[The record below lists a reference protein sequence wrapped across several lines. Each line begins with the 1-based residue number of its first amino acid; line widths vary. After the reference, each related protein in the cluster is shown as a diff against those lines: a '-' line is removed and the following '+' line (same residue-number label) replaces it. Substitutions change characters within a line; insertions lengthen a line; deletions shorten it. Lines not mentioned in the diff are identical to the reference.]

1 LFVGSLDRV
10 GITVGIAR
18 SRFTVGVRGLKQL
31 LPQLLVRGKENSGM
45 RKPSLGAGVAD
56 PEEAPVLGSFAV
68 AMGSVVLPV
77 AGSAP
82 SLDRD

>member
-1 LFVGSLDRV
+1 VIHSKCVRPN
-10 GITVGIAR
+10 ITTTASTRERKKGN
-18 SRFTVGVRGLKQL
+18 GG
-31 LPQLLVRGKENSGM
+31 N
-45 RKPSLGAGVAD
+45 RKPSVGAGVAD
-56 PEEAPVLGSFAV
+56 PEEAPVLGSFAG

>member
-1 LFVGSLDRV
+1 VVKIDSQRIHALIYIFYHRTEKGK
-10 GITVGIAR
+10 GIGRAWIY
-18 SRFTVGVRGLKQL
+18 
-31 LPQLLVRGKENSGM
+31 
-45 RKPSLGAGVAD
+45 KPSVGAGVAD
-56 PEEAPVLGSFAV
+56 PEEAPVLGSFAG

>member
-1 LFVGSLDRV
+1 
-10 GITVGIAR
+10 
-18 SRFTVGVRGLKQL
+18 
-31 LPQLLVRGKENSGM
+31 M

-56 PEEAPVLGSFAV
+56 PEEAPVLGSFAG

>member
-1 LFVGSLDRV
+1 
-10 GITVGIAR
+10 
-18 SRFTVGVRGLKQL
+18 
-31 LPQLLVRGKENSGM
+31 M

-56 PEEAPVLGSFAV
+56 LEEAPVLGSFAG

-82 SLDRD
+82 LTIGIRVRNVGGELAAWLTSYLEPWPLTSYL

>member
-1 LFVGSLDRV
+1 
-10 GITVGIAR
+10 
-18 SRFTVGVRGLKQL
+18 
-31 LPQLLVRGKENSGM
+31 M
-45 RKPSLGAGVAD
+45 RKPSLGAGAAD
-56 PEEAPVLGSFAV
+56 PEEAPVLGSFAG